1 MKQLATLADEA
12 KMLEMETAKG
22 GELQISPSS
31 SRSPRQV
38 PSPGLRGSALS
49 GQRDF
54 HGSSESFSSRTV
66 ASPGS
71 RSRTSSS

>member
-1 MKQLATLADEA
+1 MKQLAALADEA
-12 KMLEMETAKG
+12 KTLEMETSKG
-22 GELQISPSS
+22 SELS

-38 PSPGLRGSALS
+38 PSPGPRGSALS

-66 ASPGS
+66 ASPGR
-71 RSRTSSS
+71 RSRTSST